1 LKNVARL
8 PGHSGGAVRRR
19 GAGMSRRW
27 MGLLILLLLGACTT
41 VPTGP
46 GVMVL
51 PGTGKSLEQF
61 HADDVACRQWGF
73 QAIGMTPGQAA
84 TSSGVTSAAVGTAVG
99 AAAGAALGAAAGNPA
114 LGAAAGAGGGLLVGS
129 AAGASAAEYSG
140 QEAQWR
146 YDMAYMQ
153 CMYAK
158 GHQIPGSQGAYRS
171 VPPPPPPPAAG
182 APAPSGSGPI
192 PPPPPGPPPP
202 PSGPPPPPP
211 PRSAP
216 R

>member
-1 LKNVARL
+1 
-8 PGHSGGAVRRR
+8 
-19 GAGMSRRW
+19 MSRRW
-27 MGLLILLLLGACTT
+27 IGLLVVALFAGACATM
-41 VPTGP
+41 PTGP

-61 HADDVACRQWGF
+61 HADDEVCRQWGF
-73 QAIGMTPGQAA
+73 QAIGMTTPGQAVV
-84 TSSGVTSAAVGTAVG
+84 TSGVTSAAVGTAVG

-114 LGAAAGAGGGLLVGS
+114 LGAAAGAGGGLLLGS
-129 AAGASAAEYSG
+129 AAGAGAAQYSG

-153 CMYAK
+153 CMYAR
-158 GHQIPGSQGAYRS
+158 GNQIPGYQGAYRVAPS
-171 VPPPPPPPAAG
+171 PPPPPAA
-182 APAPSGSGPI
+182 SGSTPAETGSI

-202 PSGPPPPPP
+202 PPPG
-211 PRSAP
+211 AP